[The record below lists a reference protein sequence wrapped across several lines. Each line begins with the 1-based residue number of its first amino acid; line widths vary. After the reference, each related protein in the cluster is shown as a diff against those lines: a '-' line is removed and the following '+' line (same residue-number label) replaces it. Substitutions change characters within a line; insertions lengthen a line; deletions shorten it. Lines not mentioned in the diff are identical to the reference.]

1 MPTPPRPSQCSL
13 FDTKIDLSRSSNDL
27 QDVFVP
33 KTDNRFLISMNRR
46 SGFKPVL
53 AESLSVILPGS
64 EETLLLRTCLL
75 SAESAQQAWDEW
87 QFHRKERA
95 TTFLGDDESINKLRP
110 SIFHALRRHGITVD
124 KANQTYLRSAYLKE
138 ELRSKVFRRIC
149 RATLL
154 LLRQE
159 GIPAILLK
167 GAALAE
173 TIYDCPVLRHCHDI
187 DLLLPEEEINRVAS
201 LLVVLGFSKDTRKSQ
216 PQNFCLRLLHESR
229 LPLELHTELFQIP
242 YYNRCLDEIRE
253 RSHDRLISGVS
264 TPILAPSDSLLHVCG
279 HAFCSDK
286 RESLRWVT
294 DAWLLIDRHRDL
306 DWELF
311 LECAR
316 KTRLLLPLSV
326 TLNYLAESLDAA
338 IPSTFLHR
346 LFEAASSSNSRQRE
360 FALSKARS
368 SPNGSF
374 RNLLAKA
381 IGWRGRAFVIQ
392 WMLFPSPSYL
402 IWEQRINCLPLLPFH
417 YLYRPLRYIVRRIRV
432 S

>member
-1 MPTPPRPSQCSL
+1 
-13 FDTKIDLSRSSNDL
+13 
-27 QDVFVP
+27 
-33 KTDNRFLISMNRR
+33 MNRR
-46 SGFKPVL
+46 SGFKPAL
-53 AESLSVILPGS
+53 AESLSVILPGP

-75 SAESAQQAWDEW
+75 STDPARQAWDEW
-87 QFHRKERA
+87 QRRRNKCA
-95 TTFLGDDESINKLRP
+95 ATFLGDDESINKLRP
-110 SIFHALRRHGITVD
+110 LIFHALRRHGITLD
-124 KANQTYLRSAYLKE
+124 KDNQTYLRSAYFKE

-159 GIPAILLK
+159 GIAAILLK
-167 GAALAE
+167 GTALAE

-187 DLLLPEEEINRVAS
+187 DVLLQEEEEISRTAS
-201 LLVVLGFSKDTRKSQ
+201 LLTVLGFHKDTKKPE
-216 PQNFCLRLLHESR
+216 PQTFRVRLLHQSR
-229 LPLELHTELFQIP
+229 LPLELHTDLFQIP

-253 RSHDRLISGVS
+253 RSLDRLISGVP
-264 TPILAPSDSLLHVCG
+264 TRVLAPSDSLLHVCA

-306 DWELF
+306 DWDLL

-346 LFEAASSSNSRQRE
+346 LFEAASRSNARQRE